1 MIWSLLIQGLPGGH
15 NASMFLAL
23 SISFLIFVSPFS
35 KSNLIYLT
43 KLQAFKNNFHNFIRL
58 INSHNLGL
66 FLIVLKFECG
76 YFFRSKIKF
85 KLPEWSLVILISCW
99 SESWCWPI
107 VIQQRFHFYVL
118 SLFSFHLR
126 NNQINK
132 WPTLILVLRCS
143 WMVLNE

>member
-1 MIWSLLIQGLPGGH
+1 MPSTHWEFSIRILKLNVKMGQEMSGFFNWIPLLQFPKKGKR
-15 NASMFLAL
+15 
-23 SISFLIFVSPFS
+23 SILNDFQNFS
-35 KSNLIYLT
+35 
-43 KLQAFKNNFHNFIRL
+43 RL
-58 INSHNLGL
+58 INNHNLGL
-66 FLIVLKFECG
+66 FLIALKFEFG

-132 WPTLILVLRCS
+132 WPTLIRVLRCS